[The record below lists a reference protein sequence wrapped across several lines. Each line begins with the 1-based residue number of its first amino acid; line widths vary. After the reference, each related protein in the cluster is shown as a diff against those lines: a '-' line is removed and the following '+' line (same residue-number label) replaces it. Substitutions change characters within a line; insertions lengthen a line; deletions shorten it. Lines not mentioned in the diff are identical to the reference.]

1 MSDRDQHGVE
11 LEVDALFERNESIL
25 ETHNISGAKVLHL
38 HLDQLP
44 AQRACGACRLFWGC
58 GAGTDGHNGRSGR

>member
-1 MSDRDQHGVE
+1 MPDKSQHGVE
-11 LEVDALFERNESIL
+11 LEVDALFAENQSIL
-25 ETHNISGAKVLHL
+25 KTHNISGAKVLHL

-58 GAGTDGHNGRSGR
+58 GENANRHDSRAGR